1 MRGKRDYY
9 KILNVSQGA
18 SRAEIRKAYK
28 RLAFHFHPDR
38 NTIDG
43 DLFLLIHEAY
53 EALMNLPPPGKW
65 RPQIHPIHLQ
75 RKGQRVSHNL
85 AFVKERIRKRK
96 SAANF
101 YLFHAPKITQAK
113 LRCMRCLGYGVIENR
128 FKLAE
133 RCPLCLGSGRNK
145 KSA

>member
-1 MRGKRDYY
+1 MRGKRDYH
-9 KILNVSQGA
+9 KILNVPPDA

-53 EALMNLPPPGKW
+53 DALMNQPPSEKW

-85 AFVKERIRKRK
+85 IFVKERIRKRK

-101 YLFHAPKITQAK
+101 YLFHTPKITNKRKQ
-113 LRCMRCLGYGVIENR
+113 CMRCLGYGVIENR

-133 RCPLCLGSGRNK
+133 LCPLCRGSGRK
-145 KSA
+145 KISA